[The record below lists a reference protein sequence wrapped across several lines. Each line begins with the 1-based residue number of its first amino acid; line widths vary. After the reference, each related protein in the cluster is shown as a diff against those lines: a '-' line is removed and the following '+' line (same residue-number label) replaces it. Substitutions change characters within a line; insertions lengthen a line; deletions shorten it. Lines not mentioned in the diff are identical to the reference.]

1 MKGLTI
7 KQENF
12 CNYYIES
19 GNASD
24 AYRRAYSCEKMKDE
38 TVNRK
43 AIELLNNGMITA
55 RVKVL
60 QEEQK
65 EKSDITKER
74 VLQELSGIAFSSI
87 ADMHNTW
94 IERKEF
100 EKLSRKE
107 KSAIKSISTK
117 IFKKNIGT
125 SDEPEIVDVEYV
137 KIELYDK
144 IKAIERICK
153 MLGFDSPTEMNINRT
168 EEEMSREDMLDELE
182 RLEKLRKKKTGIG
195 TSVAKNRCSQHVL

>member
-1 MKGLTI
+1 MKLYTTYHNLKNMKGLTI

-38 TVNRK
+38 TVNIK
-43 AIELLNNGMITA
+43 ASELLNNGKIA
-55 RVKVL
+55 VRVKEL

-182 RLEKLRKKKTGIG
+182 RLEKLREE
-195 TSVAKNRCSQHVL
+195 

>member
-1 MKGLTI
+1 MKRLTI
-7 KQENF
+7 KQESF

-24 AYRRAYSCEKMKDE
+24 AYRRAYSCEKMKAE
-38 TVNRK
+38 TVNNK
-43 AIELLNNGMITA
+43 AFQLLNQGDITA
-55 RVKVL
+55 RVKEL

-65 EKSDITKER
+65 NKSDITKER
-74 VLQELSGIAFSSI
+74 VLQELSCIAFSSI
-87 ADMHNTW
+87 AGMHNTW

-117 IFKKNIGT
+117 VLKKNIGT

-153 MLGFDSPTEMNINRT
+153 MLGFDAPTEIDMNVSKPMSI
-168 EEEMSREDMLDELE
+168 EEAKKLIEML
-182 RLEKLRKKKTGIG
+182 
-195 TSVAKNRCSQHVL
+195 

>member
-1 MKGLTI
+1 MKKLTI

-24 AYRRAYSCEKMKDE
+24 AYRRAYSCDKMSPE
-38 TVNRK
+38 TINNK
-43 AIELLNNGMITA
+43 AFQLLNKGEITA
-55 RVKVL
+55 RVKEL

-65 EKSDITKER
+65 SKSDITKER
-74 VLQELSGIAFSSI
+74 ILNELSGIAFSTI

-100 EKLSRKE
+100 DKLTNKE

-117 IFKKNIGT
+117 ILKKNIGT

-153 MLGFDSPTEMNINRT
+153 MLGFDEPTKIDLK
-168 EEEMSREDMLDELE
+168 SMLFDID
-182 RLEKLRKKKTGIG
+182 TGDG
-195 TSVAKNRCSQHVL
+195 QE

>member
-1 MKGLTI
+1 MGKSLTV

-24 AYRRAYSCEKMKDE
+24 AYRRAYSCENMKND
-38 TVNRK
+38 TINNK
-43 AIELLNNGMITA
+43 AYELLNNGEITA
-55 RVKVL
+55 RIKEL
-60 QEEQK
+60 QEERK
-65 EKSDITKER
+65 DKSDITKER
-74 VLQELSGIAFSSI
+74 ILQELSSIAFSTI

-100 EKLSRKE
+100 DKLSKKE

-117 IFKKNIGT
+117 TLKKNIGT
-125 SDEPEIVDVEYV
+125 SDNPEIVDVEYV

-153 MLGFDSPTEMNINRT
+153 MLGFDAASEVNVNTPKPMSV
-168 EEEMSREDMLDELE
+168 EEA
-182 RLEKLRKKKTGIG
+182 KLLIKG
-195 TSVAKNRCSQHVL
+195 L

>member
-1 MKGLTI
+1 MKRLTI

-38 TVNRK
+38 TVNIK
-43 AIELLNNGMITA
+43 ASELLNNGKISV
-55 RVKVL
+55 RVKEL

-65 EKSDITKER
+65 NKSDITKER
-74 VLQELSGIAFSSI
+74 ILQELSSIAFSSI
-87 ADMHNTW
+87 AGMHNTW

-100 EKLSRKE
+100 DKLSNRE

-117 IFKKNIGT
+117 ILKKNVGT
-125 SDEPEIVDVEYV
+125 SDNPEIVDVEYV

-144 IKAIERICK
+144 IMAIERICK
-153 MLGFDSPTEMNINRT
+153 MLGFDAPTEIDMNVSKPMSI
-168 EEEMSREDMLDELE
+168 EEAKKLIEML
-182 RLEKLRKKKTGIG
+182 
-195 TSVAKNRCSQHVL
+195 

>member
-1 MKGLTI
+1 
-7 KQENF
+7 
-12 CNYYIES
+12 
-19 GNASD
+19 
-24 AYRRAYSCEKMKDE
+24 MKDE

-117 IFKKNIGT
+117 IIGT

-182 RLEKLRKKKTGIG
+182 RLEKLREE
-195 TSVAKNRCSQHVL
+195 

>member
-1 MKGLTI
+1 MGKSLTV

-19 GNASD
+19 GNASE
-24 AYRRAYSCEKMKDE
+24 AYRRAYSCKKMKDE
-38 TVNRK
+38 AVNVK
-43 AIELLNNGMITA
+43 AIELLNNGKITV
-55 RVKVL
+55 RVKEL
-60 QEEQK
+60 QEERK
-65 EKSDITKER
+65 NKSDITKER
-74 VLQELSGIAFSSI
+74 ILQELSSIAFSTI

-100 EKLSRKE
+100 DKLSKKE

-117 IFKKNIGT
+117 ILKKNIGT
-125 SDEPEIVDVEYV
+125 SDDPEIVDVEYV

-153 MLGFDSPTEMNINRT
+153 MLGFDAAAEVNVNTPKPMSV
-168 EEEMSREDMLDELE
+168 EEA
-182 RLEKLRKKKTGIG
+182 KLLIMG
-195 TSVAKNRCSQHVL
+195 L

>member
-1 MKGLTI
+1 MKLYTTYHNLKNMKGLTI

-24 AYRRAYSCEKMKDE
+24 AYRRAYSCEKMKNE
-38 TVNRK
+38 TVNIK
-43 AIELLNNGMITA
+43 ASELLNNGKIA
-55 RVKVL
+55 VRVKEL

-182 RLEKLRKKKTGIG
+182 RLEKLREE
-195 TSVAKNRCSQHVL
+195 

>member
-1 MKGLTI
+1 MGKSLTV

-19 GNASD
+19 GNASE
-24 AYRRAYSCEKMKDE
+24 AYRRAYSCENMKDE

-43 AIELLNNGMITA
+43 AIELMNNGMVTA

-60 QEEQK
+60 QER
-65 EKSDITKER
+65 I
-74 VLQELSGIAFSSI
+74 LQELSGIAFSTI

-100 EKLSRKE
+100 DLLSKKE

-117 IFKKNIGT
+117 TLKKNIGT
-125 SDEPEIVDVEYV
+125 RDEPEIVYVEYV

-153 MLGFDSPTEMNINRT
+153 MLGFDAASEINVNT
-168 EEEMSREDMLDELE
+168 PKPMSVEEA
-182 RLEKLRKKKTGIG
+182 KLLIKG
-195 TSVAKNRCSQHVL
+195 L

>member
-24 AYRRAYSCEKMKDE
+24 AYRRAYSCGKMKAE
-38 TVNRK
+38 TVNNK
-43 AIELLNNGMITA
+43 AFQLLNQDDITA
-55 RVKVL
+55 RVKEL
-60 QEEQK
+60 QKEQK
-65 EKSDITKER
+65 NKSDITKER
-74 VLQELSGIAFSSI
+74 ILQELSGIAFSTI

-100 EKLSRKE
+100 DKLSAKE

-117 IFKKNIGT
+117 ILKKNIGT
-125 SDEPEIVDVEYV
+125 SDAPEIVDVEYV

-153 MLGFDSPTEMNINRT
+153 MLGFDEPTRIDLK
-168 EEEMSREDMLDELE
+168 SMLFDVDTGDE
-182 RLEKLRKKKTGIG
+182 
-195 TSVAKNRCSQHVL
+195 

>member
-24 AYRRAYSCEKMKDE
+24 AYRRAYSCGKMKAE
-38 TVNRK
+38 TINAK
-43 AIELLNNGMITA
+43 AYQLLNDGRITD
-55 RVKVL
+55 RVKEL

-65 EKSDITKER
+65 NKSDITKER
-74 VLQELSGIAFSSI
+74 ILNELSSIAFSTI

-100 EKLSRKE
+100 DKLTTKE

-117 IFKKNIGT
+117 ILKKNIGT
-125 SDEPEIVDVEYV
+125 SDDPDIVDIEYV

-153 MLGFDSPTEMNINRT
+153 MLGFDEPTKIDLK
-168 EEEMSREDMLDELE
+168 SMLFDVDTGDE
-182 RLEKLRKKKTGIG
+182 
-195 TSVAKNRCSQHVL
+195 

>member
-1 MKGLTI
+1 MYMKLYTTYHNLKNMKGLTI

-38 TVNRK
+38 TVNIK
-43 AIELLNNGMITA
+43 ASELLNNGKIA
-55 RVKVL
+55 VRVKEL

-182 RLEKLRKKKTGIG
+182 RLEKLREE
-195 TSVAKNRCSQHVL
+195 

>member
-24 AYRRAYSCEKMKDE
+24 AYRRAYSCEKMRDKQVWE
-38 TVNRK
+38 ESCK
-43 AIELLNNGMITA
+43 LLSNPNVA
-55 RVKVL
+55 QRVKEL

-65 EKSDITKER
+65 NKSDITKER
-74 VLQELSGIAFSSI
+74 ILQELSGIAFSSI
-87 ADMHNTW
+87 ASMHNTW

-100 EKLSRKE
+100 DELSDKE

-117 IFKKNIGT
+117 ILKKI
-125 SDEPEIVDVEYV
+125 SEQV
-137 KIELYDK
+137 
-144 IKAIERICK
+144 
-153 MLGFDSPTEMNINRT
+153 M
-168 EEEMSREDMLDELE
+168 
-182 RLEKLRKKKTGIG
+182 LRK
-195 TSVAKNRCSQHVL
+195 L